1 MSSPSDLL
9 GRDAEL
15 RRLDALL
22 DRAADGRSAA
32 ALLVGEPGIGK
43 SALLRAVAGRCRARQ
58 GTVLTARGVEA
69 ESDLPFAGLHEL
81 LRPTLPFLTAL
92 GDPHRTALEV
102 ALGRTTGP
110 PPTPFAVGVALLAML
125 EVEPDR
131 GGPLLLAVDDAQW
144 LDAGSLQA
152 LRFAARRL
160 DHEGALVLL
169 AARPE
174 AGRELDDGQ
183 AERIDL
189 GPLDRGSAVA
199 LARRAGAAEER
210 IDRVLA
216 LAAGLPLALVELARA
231 SGEALAAPSTA
242 GWRPSRAIE
251 RAFRDELTA
260 VGPAAAR
267 GLVLLALEERATRAE
282 LAVAAATL
290 GGGSG
295 DDGLAEAVDRGL
307 LVPEGHGL
315 RFRHP
320 LLRAVVLHDTSAEE
334 RRAAHLALAAAL
346 PVDRSAWHRA
356 GAAQGPD
363 PALADALMD
372 AAVVARQRGDLSAA
386 ARDAAA
392 AVRLA
397 DDPAR
402 AATHALAAAEMALQ
416 VGALADARDLTERA
430 LVDPPADALVRADLE
445 RVRGTAMGRM
455 GLATAGTSSL
465 LRQVEVVADRDP
477 GRAATLLLSATP
489 TYWFTGDAD
498 AFAETLDR
506 VDALSADRLPVHRA
520 LSALLRTL
528 LAASIGGTDGALEE
542 LDRHLPALEGRELPP
557 TGYEPLASPAHA
569 SLWCGGTELADVLLE
584 RQLSGSR
591 RIGAVSELVYPLTVL
606 GQLELRRGAHAP
618 ALAAGSEALQLARDT
633 EQDLLAGLAAALLA
647 QTEATLGR
655 EEPCRAHAQFALEQ
669 AERSGAVLTTLQA
682 HTALGRIEL
691 AVGRPEDAL
700 VPLRLCAT
708 TAARTGFAQPNM
720 ARWGVDLVEALVR
733 AGARGEAEAAH
744 AQLEARVARSPTP
757 WGRAAVERTHA
768 LLTPGPAGEASLVR
782 AIARLDAAGDALE
795 AALAR
800 LALGER
806 LRRERRRREARAPLQ
821 LALERLERAGA
832 GPWAERA
839 REELRATGGP
849 TGERRSGPA
858 DELSPHELRIS
869 LLVADGRTNPE
880 IAAELFVSRKTVEHH
895 LSQIYRKLG
904 LRSRT
909 ELARALVEPGARGGA

>member
-1 MSSPSDLL
+1 MSSPNDLL

-15 RRLDALL
+15 RRLDVLL
-22 DRAADGRSAA
+22 DRAADGRSAV

-43 SALLRAVAGRCRARQ
+43 SALLRAAAARCGARH
-58 GTVLTARGVEA
+58 GTVLAARGVEA

-81 LRPTLPFLTAL
+81 LRPTLPFLAAL

-102 ALGRTTGP
+102 ALGRATGP
-110 PPTPFAVGVALLAML
+110 PPTPFAVGVALLGML
-125 EVEPDR
+125 EVEPQR

-174 AGRELDDGQ
+174 VGRELDDGH

-216 LAAGLPLALVELARA
+216 LSAGLPLALVELARA
-231 SGEALAAPSTA
+231 SGDALAAPSA
-242 GWRPSRAIE
+242 EAWRPSRAIE

-260 VGPAAAR
+260 LDADAR
-267 GLVLLALEERATRAE
+267 RSLVLLALEERATRAE
-282 LAVAAATL
+282 LAAAATL
-290 GGGSG
+290 GGESG

-307 LVPEGHGL
+307 LVPDGHGL

-320 LLRAVVLHDTSAEE
+320 LLRAVVLHDAAEEE
-334 RRAAHLALAAAL
+334 RRTAHRALAAAL
-346 PVDRSAWHRA
+346 PADRSAWHRA
-356 GAAQGPD
+356 GGAQGPD
-363 PALADALMD
+363 PALAVALME
-372 AAVVARQRGDLSAA
+372 AAVVARQRGDLAAA

-397 DDPAR
+397 DDPAQ
-402 AATHALAAAEMALQ
+402 AATYALAAAEMALQ

-498 AFAETLDR
+498 AFGETLDR
-506 VDALSADRLPVHRA
+506 VDALSEDRLPVHRA

-528 LAASIGGTDGALEE
+528 LTASVGGTAGAIAALE
-542 LDRHLPALEGRELPP
+542 RHLPALDAGELPP

-618 ALAAGSEALQLARDT
+618 ALAAGNEALQLARDT
-633 EQDLLAGLAAALLA
+633 DQDLLAGLAAALLA

-655 EEPCRAHAQFALEQ
+655 EEPCRAHARFALEQ

-691 AVGRPEDAL
+691 AVGRPEEAL
-700 VPLRLCAT
+700 VPLRLCAAS
-708 TAARTGFAQPNM
+708 AARTGFAQPNM

-733 AGARGEAEAAH
+733 AGERGEAEAAH

-782 AIARLDAAGDALE
+782 AIARLDATGDALE

-806 LRRERRRREARAPLQ
+806 LRRERRRREARVPLQ

-839 REELRATGGP
+839 REELRATGGA
-849 TGERRSGPA
+849 TGERRRGPA

-869 LLVADGRTNPE
+869 LLVAAGRTNPE

-909 ELARALVEPGARGGA
+909 ELTRALVDAGEGVDA